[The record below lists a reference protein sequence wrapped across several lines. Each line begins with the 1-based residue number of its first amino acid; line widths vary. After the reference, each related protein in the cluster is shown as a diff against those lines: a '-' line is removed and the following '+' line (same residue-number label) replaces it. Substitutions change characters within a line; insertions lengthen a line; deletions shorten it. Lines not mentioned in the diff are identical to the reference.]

1 MRTGPRAGP
10 GFLASVRRGSR
21 LPSLPEALR
30 LAVVV
35 MNPEDV
41 EQPERV
47 CLPKIFSAR
56 KGPNVAKR
64 SRQFDHVGICETAK
78 FCT

>member
-1 MRTGPRAGP
+1 
-10 GFLASVRRGSR
+10 
-21 LPSLPEALR
+21 
-30 LAVVV
+30 